1 MESKEGKCEGKLGEK
16 RPAASSADVAC
27 AQNDDVD
34 DDVDDDDTDS
44 AAMRSVDMMSARTR
58 GGSASSMQMQ
68 SSSVLRASPL
78 SLELQMH
85 CRTTWHAKCKA

>member
-1 MESKEGKCEGKLGEK
+1 MESKEGKCEGKPGEK

-27 AQNDDVD
+27 AQNDD
-34 DDVDDDDTDS
+34 DDVDDDDAN
-44 AAMRSVDMMSARTR
+44 AAMRSVDKMSERTR

-85 CRTTWHAKCKA
+85 CRTTWHAK

>member
-1 MESKEGKCEGKLGEK
+1 MESKEGKCEGKSGEK
-16 RPAASSADVAC
+16 RPAASSVDVAC
-27 AQNDDVD
+27 AQNNDADD
-34 DDVDDDDTDS
+34 DDVDDDDDDAN
-44 AAMRSVDMMSARTR
+44 AAIRSVDMMSERTR

-85 CRTTWHAKCKA
+85 CRTTWHAK

>member
-16 RPAASSADVAC
+16 RPPASSADVAC
-27 AQNDDVD
+27 VQNDDADDDVD
-34 DDVDDDDTDS
+34 DDVDDDDTAS

-85 CRTTWHAKCKA
+85 CRTT